1 MRCVFLD
8 WEQITVSWKAFELCP
23 QGSESNALTAYNM
36 FPTNVQDYK
45 WIHILIKVNFEL
57 IATLLCP

>member
-23 QGSESNALTAYNM
+23 QGSESNALTAYNI
-36 FPTNVQDYK
+36 VSHKCARLQ
-45 WIHILIKVNFEL
+45 VNTHL
-57 IATLLCP
+57 N

>member
-8 WEQITVSWKAFELCP
+8 WEQITVTWKAFELCP

-36 FPTNVQDYK
+36 FPTNAQDY
-45 WIHILIKVNFEL
+45 
-57 IATLLCP
+57 T

>member
-8 WEQITVSWKAFELCP
+8 WEQITVSWKAFKLCP
-23 QGSESNALTAYNM
+23 QGSESNALTADTM

-45 WIHILIKVNFEL
+45 
-57 IATLLCP
+57 